1 MGIIKRLKVY
11 NVSLGEERE
20 RERFQIPNSEWS
32 FPWRESMI
40 ELQVA
45 VRWCG
50 ETTSQPHF
58 CKTFILPLQSI
69 VFVLPEYKYYASQK
83 KKSINII
90 IIILIPLWITYT
102 SILLSTKFCKKK
114 SVKYNIFKL

>member
-69 VFVLPEYKYYASQK
+69 VFVLPEYKYYYNN
-83 KKSINII
+83 INTIVDNI
-90 IIILIPLWITYT
+90 HIY
-102 SILLSTKFCKKK
+102 
-114 SVKYNIFKL
+114 SVKYKILQKNIC

>member
-32 FPWRESMI
+32 FPWIESMI
-40 ELQVA
+40 ELQRA

-50 ETTSQPHF
+50 ENKATSF
-58 CKTFILPLQSI
+58 FVKPLFYLYSPLYLCYQ
-69 VFVLPEYKYYASQK
+69 
-83 KKSINII
+83 SINII
-90 IIILIPLWITYT
+90 ILINTIVDNIHIY
-102 SILLSTKFCKKK
+102 
-114 SVKYNIFKL
+114 SVKYNNFAKKIC

>member
-32 FPWRESMI
+32 FPWIESMI
-40 ELQVA
+40 ELQMA

-50 ETTSQPHF
+50 ETTRQPHF
-58 CKTFILPLQSI
+58 L
-69 VFVLPEYKYYASQK
+69 
-83 KKSINII
+83 
-90 IIILIPLWITYT
+90 
-102 SILLSTKFCKKK
+102 
-114 SVKYNIFKL
+114 